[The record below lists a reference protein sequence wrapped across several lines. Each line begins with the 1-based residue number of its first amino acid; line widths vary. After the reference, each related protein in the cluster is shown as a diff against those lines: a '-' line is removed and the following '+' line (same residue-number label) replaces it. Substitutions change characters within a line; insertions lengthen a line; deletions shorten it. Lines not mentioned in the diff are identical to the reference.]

1 MGDSA
6 CIVKPLMVWSCT
18 CCTVIVKIMCVLN
31 PSIAAAVCTT
41 PCSCNS
47 NVVYMHGDIQA
58 DNRMNT
64 LIIIAHVNTCM
75 YTIINLHVV
84 QLLFFIHVMHIHH
97 YNILWTFERVDS
109 WYCVGEVTQVVYS
122 HDPHHLIRSKCFPQ
136 LSILLRLKVIILGY
150 Q

>member
-1 MGDSA
+1 MYLLYYHCKDYV
-6 CIVKPLMVWSCT
+6 C
-18 CCTVIVKIMCVLN
+18 LN

-47 NVVYMHGDIQA
+47 HVVYTHGNIQA

-64 LIIIAHVNTCM
+64 LIIISHVNTCM

-97 YNILWTFERVDS
+97 YNILRTFEHVDS
-109 WYCVGEVTQVVYS
+109 WYCVGRSDSSCVFPWSSPSDKIKILSPAVY
-122 HDPHHLIRSKCFPQ
+122 PPTIKGHHFRILIIISLIKQFN
-136 LSILLRLKVIILGY
+136 ILP
-150 Q
+150 